1 MMSRLRTVVLL
12 VIVLGRLGPQLLV
25 GQCGGWLGSG
35 FVLFHLPELGVG
47 HLCLRFVVAFN
58 GR

>member
-12 VIVLGRLGPQLLV
+12 VIVLGPQLLV

-35 FVLFHLPELGVG
+35 FLLFHLPELGVG